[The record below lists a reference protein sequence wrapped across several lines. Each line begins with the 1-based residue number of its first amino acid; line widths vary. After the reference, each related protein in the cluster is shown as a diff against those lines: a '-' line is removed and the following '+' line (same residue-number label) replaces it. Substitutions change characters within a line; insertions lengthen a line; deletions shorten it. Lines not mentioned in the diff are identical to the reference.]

1 MGDMIYEMATEDII
15 NTITD
20 EIDIGSLAVERLC
33 QILSDGEIAGEIL
46 TRVITREKFHGLNLL
61 EVINNEFKEL
71 NSIFQDS
78 YDGITVVNR
87 NGMVTRLNKAFLRL
101 TGLKIENVLGVNLYH
116 INKQGRYFDPT
127 VALKVLETGKPVT
140 ILQKGANGKEIM
152 AIGSPVF
159 DESGKVIWVVV
170 NLRDVTELKQL
181 EEKLRKTQ
189 ELNAH
194 YLFEMENLRKK
205 YTKEHCVV
213 FKSKEMEKI
222 IELATR
228 VSIVESPVLIHGESG
243 VGKEIIANLLHDMNT
258 KRKKAPLIKV
268 NCGAIPKELMESEF
282 FGYEPGAF
290 TGASRHGKPGF
301 FELANKGTIFLDE
314 IGELPLRLQVKLLR
328 VLQEHETTRL
338 GGVKTIKLDVRVVA
352 ATNRDLEPM
361 IKEKSFREDLYY
373 RINVIPIRIPSLR
386 ERQDDIVPLLF
397 HFLDFYNKKYDT
409 KKSLSEEVVQCL
421 TKYDWPGNVRELIN
435 LIERLVVTTD
445 IQQIT
450 LKDLPL
456 RYCAQTDS
464 SFYRTNQMNLTA
476 AIEEVERGLVN
487 QAMKSQKSTY
497 KAAKVL
503 GVSQSTVVRL
513 AKKYQVTEVSPFL

>member
-1 MGDMIYEMATEDII
+1 MGSDMIYEMVTEDII
-15 NTITD
+15 STITED
-20 EIDIGSLAVERLC
+20 LNIGSLAVERLC
-33 QILSDGEIAGEIL
+33 KILSDNEIAGEVL
-46 TRVITREKFHGLNLL
+46 TRVLTREKFHGLNVM

-78 YDGITVVNR
+78 YDGISIVNK
-87 NGMVTRLNKAFLRL
+87 NGTVTRLNKAFERL
-101 TGLKIENVLGVNLYH
+101 TGLKIKNVLGVNLYK
-116 INKQGRYFDPT
+116 IKKEGRYFDPT

-140 ILQKGANGKEIM
+140 ILQKYSTGKEIM
-152 AIGSPVF
+152 AIGNPVF
-159 DESGKVIWVVV
+159 DENGKVIWVVV

-189 ELNAH
+189 ELNAQ

-205 YTKEHCVV
+205 YTSEHCLV
-213 FKSKEMEKI
+213 FKSKEMENI

-243 VGKEIIANLLHDMNT
+243 VGKEIIANLLHHLNT

-282 FGYEPGAF
+282 FGYEAGAF
-290 TGASRHGKPGF
+290 TGASRSGKPGF
-301 FELANKGTIFLDE
+301 FELANKGTLFLDE
-314 IGELPLRLQVKLLR
+314 IGELPLGLQVKLLR
-328 VLQEHETTRL
+328 VLQEQEVTRL

-361 IKEKSFREDLYY
+361 IKENSFREDLYY
-373 RINVIPIRIPSLR
+373 RINVIPIRIPSLK
-386 ERQDDIVPLLF
+386 ERKDDIAPLLF
-397 HFLDFYNKKYDT
+397 HFLDIYNKKYDL
-409 KKSLSEEVVQCL
+409 KKSLSDEVVECL
-421 TKYDWPGNVRELIN
+421 IKYEWPGNVRELIN

-445 IQQIT
+445 VQQVY
-450 LKDLPL
+450 LENLPH
-456 RYCAQTDS
+456 R
-464 SFYRTNQMNLTA
+464 YRTQTSNGYYRMDKMNLSA
-476 AIEEVERGLVN
+476 AIEDLERFLVG
-487 QAMKSQKSTY
+487 QALKSNKSTY

-513 AKKYQVTEVSPFL
+513 AKKYNISH

>member
-1 MGDMIYEMATEDII
+1 MVTEDII
-15 NTITD
+15 STITED
-20 EIDIGSLAVERLC
+20 LNIGSLAVERLC
-33 QILSDGEIAGEIL
+33 KILSDNEIAGEVL
-46 TRVITREKFHGLNLL
+46 TRVLTREKFHGLNVM

-78 YDGITVVNR
+78 YDGISIVNK
-87 NGMVTRLNKAFLRL
+87 NGTVTRLNKAFERL
-101 TGLKIENVLGVNLYH
+101 TGLKIKNVLGVNLYK
-116 INKQGRYFDPT
+116 IKKEGRYFDPT

-140 ILQKGANGKEIM
+140 ILQKYSTGKEIM
-152 AIGSPVF
+152 AIGNPVF
-159 DESGKVIWVVV
+159 DENGKVIWVVV

-189 ELNAH
+189 ELNAQ

-205 YTKEHCVV
+205 YTSEHCLV
-213 FKSKEMEKI
+213 FKSKEMENI

-243 VGKEIIANLLHDMNT
+243 VGKEIIANLLHHLNT

-282 FGYEPGAF
+282 FGYEAGAF
-290 TGASRHGKPGF
+290 TGASRSGKPGF

-314 IGELPLRLQVKLLR
+314 IGELPLGLQVKLLR
-328 VLQEHETTRL
+328 VLQEQEVTRL

-361 IKEKSFREDLYY
+361 IKENSFREDLYY
-373 RINVIPIRIPSLR
+373 RINVIPIRIPSLK
-386 ERQDDIVPLLF
+386 ERKDDIAPLLF
-397 HFLDFYNKKYDT
+397 HFLDIYNKKYDL
-409 KKSLSEEVVQCL
+409 KKSLSDEVVECL
-421 TKYDWPGNVRELIN
+421 IKYEWPGNVRELIN

-445 IQQIT
+445 VQQVY
-450 LKDLPL
+450 LENLPH
-456 RYCAQTDS
+456 R
-464 SFYRTNQMNLTA
+464 YRTQTSNGYYRMDKMNLSA
-476 AIEEVERGLVN
+476 AIEDLERFLVG
-487 QAMKSQKSTY
+487 QALKSNKSTY

-513 AKKYQVTEVSPFL
+513 AKKYNISH

>member
-1 MGDMIYEMATEDII
+1 MGSDMIYEMVTEDII
-15 NTITD
+15 STITED
-20 EIDIGSLAVERLC
+20 LNIGSLAVERLC
-33 QILSDGEIAGEIL
+33 KILSDNEIAGEVL
-46 TRVITREKFHGLNLL
+46 TRVLTREKFHGLNVM

-78 YDGITVVNR
+78 YDGISIVNKH
-87 NGMVTRLNKAFLRL
+87 GTVTRLNKAFERL
-101 TGLKIENVLGVNLYH
+101 TGLKIKHVLGVNLYK
-116 INKQGRYFDPT
+116 IKKEGRYFDPT

-140 ILQKGANGKEIM
+140 ILQKYSTGKEIM
-152 AIGSPVF
+152 AIGNPVF
-159 DESGKVIWVVV
+159 DETGKVIGVVV

-189 ELNAH
+189 ELNAQ

-205 YTKEHCVV
+205 YTSEHCLV
-213 FKSKEMEKI
+213 FKSKEMENI

-243 VGKEIIANLLHDMNT
+243 VGKEIIANLLHHLNT

-282 FGYEPGAF
+282 FGYEAGAF
-290 TGASRHGKPGF
+290 TGASRSGKPGL

-314 IGELPLRLQVKLLR
+314 IGELPLGLQVKLLR
-328 VLQEHETTRL
+328 VLQEQEVTRL

-361 IKEKSFREDLYY
+361 IKENSFREDLFY

-386 ERQDDIVPLLF
+386 ERKDDIAPLLF
-397 HFLDFYNKKYDT
+397 HFLDIYNKKYDL
-409 KKSLSEEVVQCL
+409 KKSLSDEVVECL
-421 TKYDWPGNVRELIN
+421 IKYEWPGNVRELIN

-445 IQQIT
+445 DQQIY
-450 LKDLPL
+450 LENLPH
-456 RYCAQTDS
+456 RYRTQTNS
-464 SFYRTNQMNLTA
+464 NFYRVGQMNLSA
-476 AIEEVERGLVN
+476 AIEDLERYLVN
-487 QAMKSQKSTY
+487 QALKSNKSTY

-513 AKKYQVTEVSPFL
+513 AKKYNVVH

>member
-1 MGDMIYEMATEDII
+1 MGSDMIYEMVTEDII
-15 NTITD
+15 STITED
-20 EIDIGSLAVERLC
+20 LNIGSLAVERLC
-33 QILSDGEIAGEIL
+33 KILSDNEIAGEVL
-46 TRVITREKFHGLNLL
+46 TRVLTREKFHGLNVM

-78 YDGITVVNR
+78 YDGISIVNKH
-87 NGMVTRLNKAFLRL
+87 GTVTRLNKAFERL
-101 TGLKIENVLGVNLYH
+101 TGLKIKHVLGVNLYK
-116 INKQGRYFDPT
+116 IKKEGRYFDPT

-140 ILQKGANGKEIM
+140 ILQKYSTGKEIM
-152 AIGSPVF
+152 AIGNPVF
-159 DESGKVIWVVV
+159 DETGKVIWVVV

-189 ELNAH
+189 ELNAQ

-205 YTKEHCVV
+205 YTSEHCLV
-213 FKSKEMEKI
+213 FKSKEMENI

-243 VGKEIIANLLHDMNT
+243 VGKEIIANLLHHLNT

-282 FGYEPGAF
+282 FGYEAGAF
-290 TGASRHGKPGF
+290 TGASRSGKPGL

-314 IGELPLRLQVKLLR
+314 IGELPLGLQVKLLR
-328 VLQEHETTRL
+328 VLQEQEVTRL

-361 IKEKSFREDLYY
+361 IKENSFREDLFY

-386 ERQDDIVPLLF
+386 ERKDDIAPLLF
-397 HFLDFYNKKYDT
+397 HFLDIYNKKYDL
-409 KKSLSEEVVQCL
+409 KKSLSDEVVECL
-421 TKYDWPGNVRELIN
+421 IKYEWPGNVRELIN

-445 IQQIT
+445 DQQIY
-450 LKDLPL
+450 LENLPH
-456 RYCAQTDS
+456 RYRTQTNS
-464 SFYRTNQMNLTA
+464 NFYRVGQMNLSA
-476 AIEEVERGLVN
+476 AIEDLERYLVN
-487 QAMKSQKSTY
+487 QALKSNKSTY

-513 AKKYQVTEVSPFL
+513 AKKYNVVH

>member
-1 MGDMIYEMATEDII
+1 MVTEDII
-15 NTITD
+15 STITED
-20 EIDIGSLAVERLC
+20 LNIGSLAVERLC
-33 QILSDGEIAGEIL
+33 KILSDNEIAGEVL
-46 TRVITREKFHGLNLL
+46 TRVLTREKFHGLNVM

-78 YDGITVVNR
+78 YDGISIVNK
-87 NGMVTRLNKAFLRL
+87 NGTVTRLNKAFERL
-101 TGLKIENVLGVNLYH
+101 TGLKIKNVLGVNLYK
-116 INKQGRYFDPT
+116 IKKEGRYFDPT

-140 ILQKGANGKEIM
+140 ILQKYSTGKEIM
-152 AIGSPVF
+152 AIGNPVF
-159 DESGKVIWVVV
+159 DENGKVIWVVV

-189 ELNAH
+189 ELNAQ

-205 YTKEHCVV
+205 YTSEHCLV
-213 FKSKEMEKI
+213 FKSKEMENI

-243 VGKEIIANLLHDMNT
+243 VGKEIIANLLHHLNT

-282 FGYEPGAF
+282 FGYEAGAF
-290 TGASRHGKPGF
+290 TGASRSGKPGF
-301 FELANKGTIFLDE
+301 FELANKGTLFLDE
-314 IGELPLRLQVKLLR
+314 IGELPLGLQVKLLR
-328 VLQEHETTRL
+328 VLQEQEVTRL

-361 IKEKSFREDLYY
+361 IKENSFREDLYY
-373 RINVIPIRIPSLR
+373 RINVIPIRIPSLK
-386 ERQDDIVPLLF
+386 ERKDDIAPLLF
-397 HFLDFYNKKYDT
+397 HFLDIYNKKYDL
-409 KKSLSEEVVQCL
+409 KKSLSDEVVECL
-421 TKYDWPGNVRELIN
+421 IKYEWPGNVRELIN

-445 IQQIT
+445 VQQVY
-450 LKDLPL
+450 LENLPH
-456 RYCAQTDS
+456 R
-464 SFYRTNQMNLTA
+464 YRTQTSNGYYRMDKMNLSA
-476 AIEEVERGLVN
+476 AIEDLERFLVG
-487 QAMKSQKSTY
+487 QALKSNKSTY

-513 AKKYQVTEVSPFL
+513 AKKYNISH